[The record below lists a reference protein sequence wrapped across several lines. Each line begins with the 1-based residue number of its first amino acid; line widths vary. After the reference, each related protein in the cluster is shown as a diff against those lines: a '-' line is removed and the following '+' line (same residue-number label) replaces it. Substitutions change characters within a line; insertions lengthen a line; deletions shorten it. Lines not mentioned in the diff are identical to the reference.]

1 MSTTLV
7 TSSGGADRVGLD
19 NLLGTNNH
27 PMNGLAYTQEVLGGS
42 LMGVLPL
49 KEGRYACF
57 FREYSRVVNEEI
69 VQEANKV
76 LVVST
81 VSGNSRVI
89 SLGVENETWKSLD
102 VSGNMAYLLT
112 EDDGDPWIHTI
123 QASVDRA
130 FLLGSFVAPAGTTSG
145 GTRFDFDTSLS
156 VVGGSLYVS
165 YVHPEEGLFFA
176 RKSRAQSH
184 SWSYSSGGVFQANR
198 GGLLPQDGQ
207 DGTFKVQGTPHL
219 VDIHGSL
226 HLFDHADNDVKVYKK
241 NRYGAWEVHGE
252 VVFPGESE
260 SVIGFCLVKEA
271 PAYSVQGSRYTVPAV
286 FSVSG
291 EPITQHWVKAD
302 IN

>member
-57 FREYSRVVNEEI
+57 FREYSRVVNGEI

-81 VSGNSRVI
+81 VSGSSRVI

-130 FLLGSFVAPAGTTSG
+130 FLLGSFVAPTGTTSG

-176 RKSRAQSH
+176 RLRGPGKVWIQSLPFSRLAGRMLAAAGSR
-184 SWSYSSGGVFQANR
+184 GGQNR
-198 GGLLPQDGQ
+198 GEGSVLGGLGDFLDG
-207 DGTFKVQGTPHL
+207 D
-219 VDIHGSL
+219 
-226 HLFDHADNDVKVYKK
+226 
-241 NRYGAWEVHGE
+241 
-252 VVFPGESE
+252 
-260 SVIGFCLVKEA
+260 
-271 PAYSVQGSRYTVPAV
+271 
-286 FSVSG
+286 
-291 EPITQHWVKAD
+291 
-302 IN
+302 